1 MIFKLKIVIDGFGG
15 DNAPIEILQGC
26 ALAVQDFDVEL
37 IVTGN
42 KYIIEEEAK
51 KNNISLNKI
60 EIVNCES
67 VLPVCED
74 PVQILKKYSSSSMAV
89 GLSLLSKGVAD
100 AFISAGSTG
109 GLVVGASFI
118 VKRVKGVKRAAIATI
133 IPTDKH
139 CYMLIDSGA
148 NHICRPEMLAQF
160 GLMGSIYMEKIL
172 KINNP
177 KVGILNIGVE
187 ESKGTELQKEAAALL
202 ENSELNFVGNIEA
215 RDVPFGVADVVVTDG
230 FVGNM
235 ILKYTEGLAKFFS
248 LEIKE
253 MFNENIFTKLS
264 GAIVKKRFKKFK
276 QKLDYSEFGGAIL
289 LGVQKPVIK
298 AHGSSNAKAIK
309 NAIKQAIKMVK
320 NNTVGEIE
328 LLLKGK
334 MLEDKVQVKKEG
346 H

>member
-1 MIFKLKIVIDGFGG
+1 MKIVIDGFGG
-15 DNAPIEILQGC
+15 DNAPVAVLKGC
-26 ALAVQDFDVEL
+26 ELAVKEFDVEL

-42 KYIIEEEAK
+42 RSIIEEEAK

-60 EIVNCES
+60 EIVDCES

-74 PVQILKKYSSSSMAV
+74 PTQILKKYSNSSMAV

-109 GLVVGASFI
+109 GLVMGASFI
-118 VKRVKGVKRAAIATI
+118 VKRIKGIKRAAIATI
-133 IPTDKH
+133 IPTDKN

-148 NHICRPEMLAQF
+148 NHSCRPEMLVQF
-160 GLMGSIYMEKIL
+160 GLMGVIYMEKIL
-172 KINNP
+172 KIVNP
-177 KVGILNIGVE
+177 KVGVLNIGVE
-187 ESKGTELQKEAAALL
+187 ESKGTELQKETVELL
-202 ENSELNFVGNIEA
+202 KNSKLNFVGNVEA

-235 ILKYTEGLAKFFS
+235 VLKYTEGLAKFFS
-248 LEIKE
+248 LEIKKI
-253 MFNENIFTKLS
+253 FNENIFTKLA
-264 GAIVKKRFKKFK
+264 GAMVYKNFKNFKK
-276 QKLDYSEFGGAIL
+276 KLDYSEFGGAIL
-289 LGVQKPVIK
+289 LGVKKPVIK

-309 NAIKQAIKMVK
+309 NAINQAIKMVK

-334 MLEDKVQVKKEG
+334 MLEE
-346 H
+346 